1 MGKIMDINFSGKTVV
16 VTGASR
22 GIGKAIAENF
32 YDAGA
37 DLILTATN
45 ADRVNRFNQEI
56 KQQDIERKQYIL
68 ADFSSEESLQ
78 TFLEELKRYPCIDVC
93 VNNAGINR
101 INMVEDT
108 RIEDFDLIHR
118 VNVKAPFLICRQL
131 ASRMKTAN
139 YGRIVNIASIW
150 SIITR
155 AGRSIYTT
163 SKFGLDGM
171 TRTLAVEL
179 APYNILVNAISP
191 GFTLTELTKATNTP
205 EEIKEIADKIPVK
218 RMAQP
223 EEIAKVVLF
232 LASDLNTY
240 ITGQNIAVDG
250 GYTIV

>member
-1 MGKIMDINFSGKTVV
+1 MEISFSGRTVV
-16 VTGASR
+16 VTGATR
-22 GIGKAIAENF
+22 GIGKAIADDF
-32 YDAGA
+32 YHAGA
-37 DLILTATN
+37 DLVLTGTN
-45 ADRVNRFNQEI
+45 AKMVNRLNEELKQHAI
-56 KQQDIERKQYIL
+56 KRKRYVQ

-78 TFLEELKRYPCIDVC
+78 TFLEELKRYPRIDVC

-101 INMVEDT
+101 INMVEET
-108 RIEDFDLIHR
+108 RIEDYDQILQ
-118 VNVKAPFLICRQL
+118 VNLRAPFLICRQV
-131 ASRMKTAN
+131 ASLMKAAD

-155 AGRSIYTT
+155 PGRSIYTT

-171 TRTLAVEL
+171 TRALAVEL
-179 APYNILVNAISP
+179 APYNILVNTVSP

-205 EEIKEIADKIPVK
+205 EEIKEIADKIPAK

-223 EEIAKVVLF
+223 EEIAKAVLF

-250 GYTIV
+250 GYTNV

>member
-1 MGKIMDINFSGKTVV
+1 MDISFSGRTAA
-16 VTGASR
+16 VTGATR
-22 GIGKAIAENF
+22 GIGKAIADVF
-32 YDAGA
+32 YHAGA
-37 DLILTATN
+37 DLILTGTN
-45 ADRVNRFNQEI
+45 VKTVNRLNEELKKNAI
-56 KQQDIERKQYIL
+56 KRKRYVR

-78 TFLEELKRYPCIDVC
+78 TFLEELKRYPRIDVC

-101 INMVEDT
+101 INMVEET
-108 RIEDFDLIHR
+108 RIEDYDEILQ
-118 VNVKAPFLICRQL
+118 VNLRAPFLICRQV
-131 ASRMKTAN
+131 ASSMKAAN

-155 AGRSIYTT
+155 AGRSIYTS

-179 APYNILVNAISP
+179 APYNILVNTVSP

-205 EEIKEIADKIPVK
+205 EEIKEIADKIPAK